1 MPALDE
7 LHTADLRPD
16 DVVITGRGVV
26 CPLGNSV
33 DAIVE
38 PMREGKSGIAYDPE
52 FKERGFRSWVAGRIN
67 GLNPEEHFS
76 ETQRLSMSRASLYS
90 SVAAQQ
96 AVREAKLQPADLER
110 EQSGVILGSG
120 IGGLGTN
127 YKFYDILR
135 ETKSPRRIGGHGVD
149 TCMASTC
156 AANASVLFRTQG
168 LGEAVSSACATG
180 LHCIGYAYRMIKH
193 GYQDTVIA
201 GAADEDGWATA
212 FGFDAMRVLCA
223 DSNDKPH
230 KASRPLDA
238 SRAGFVVSG
247 GSGVVVL
254 EKWSRAQERGA
265 RPLARIRGYWSNT
278 DGSGDMTAPSMEGQL
293 RLLRA
298 TLKNAELAPGD
309 IDYVNLHGT
318 STPTGDK
325 TELLALAQVL
335 GPTGY
340 HVSSA
345 KSQIGHT
352 LGAAGA
358 IELIFCLAMLEHG
371 FVAPS
376 INIDRLDP
384 GLEDLRNL
392 IAFEALE
399 RPVRRVMSNNF
410 GFGSTNGSII
420 LEGIAA

>member
-1 MPALDE
+1 MPSHDQLQASE
-7 LHTADLRPD
+7 LRPD

-33 DAIVE
+33 DAIVA
-38 PMREGKSGIAYDPE
+38 PLREGRSGIAHDPE
-52 FKERGFRSWVAGRIN
+52 FEARGFRSWVSARIR
-67 GLNPEEHFS
+67 GIDPAEHFT
-76 ETQRLSMSRASLYS
+76 ETQRLAMSRASLYS
-90 SVAAQQ
+90 SIAAQQ
-96 AVREAKLQPADLER
+96 AVREAKLLPQDLER
-110 EQSGVILGSG
+110 ENTGIVLGSG

-127 YKFYDILR
+127 YRLYDVFR
-135 ETKSPRRIGGHGVD
+135 DQKSPRRVGGHGVD

-168 LGEAVSSACATG
+168 VGEALSSACATG
-180 LHCIGYAYRMIKH
+180 LHCIGYAYRLIKH

-212 FGFDAMRVLCA
+212 FAFDAMRVLCA
-223 DSNDKPH
+223 DSNDRPER
-230 KASRPLDA
+230 ASRPLDA

-247 GSGVVVL
+247 GSGALVL
-254 EKWSRAQERGA
+254 EKYSRACERGA

-278 DGSGDMTAPSMEGQL
+278 DGSGDMTAPSMAGQL

-298 TLKNAELAPGD
+298 CLNSAELKPGD

-318 STPTGDK
+318 STPSGDK
-325 TELLALAQVL
+325 TELLALAQAL

-340 HVSSA
+340 LVSSS
-345 KSQIGHT
+345 KSQVGHT

-358 IELIFCLAMLEHG
+358 IELIFCLSMMEHG

-376 INIDRLDP
+376 INIERLDP
-384 GLEDLRNL
+384 GLEELRGL
-392 IAFEALE
+392 IAFETVE
-399 RPVRRVMSNNF
+399 RPLRRVMSNNF

-420 LEGIAA
+420 VEGIAA